1 MELQLDLTGFCSALR
16 RSETE
21 TFADSLC
28 TTPGQRYLLENVIH
42 KFVTD
47 TPVRICDIDFDAFDE
62 EDIVDFIDNKGQE
75 IDEHMCGA
83 FVIAE
88 KFQTSSAL
96 TTTKRKF
103 F

>member
-1 MELQLDLTGFCSALR
+1 MELQLDLKGFCSALR
-16 RSETE
+16 KSKSGDFIEN
-21 TFADSLC
+21 LC
-28 TTPGQRYLLENVIH
+28 NTPGQRYLFESVIQ

-47 TPVRICDIDFDAFDE
+47 IPVRICDIDFDAFDE
-62 EDIVDFIDNKGQE
+62 EDIVDFIDNKEQE
-75 IDEHMCGA
+75 IDEHVRGA

-88 KFQTSSAL
+88 EFQKSRAL

>member
-16 RSETE
+16 KSESESFTE
-21 TFADSLC
+21 KLC
-28 TTPGQRYLLENVIH
+28 DTPGQRYLLENVIH

-47 TPVRICDIDFDAFDE
+47 IPVRICDIDFDAFDE
-62 EDIVDFIDNKGQE
+62 EDIVDFIDNKEQE
-75 IDEHMCGA
+75 IDEHVRGA

-88 KFQTSSAL
+88 EFQKSRAL
-96 TTTKRKF
+96 TTSKRKF

>member
-1 MELQLDLTGFCSALR
+1 MELQLDLKGFCSALR

-28 TTPGQRYLLENVIH
+28 TTSGQRYLFENVIQ
-42 KFVTD
+42 KLVTD
-47 TPVRICDIDFDAFDE
+47 IPLRICDIDFDAFDE
-62 EDIVDFIDNKGQE
+62 EDIVDLIDNKRQKL
-75 IDEHMCGA
+75 DEHMRGA

-88 KFQTSSAL
+88 KFQKSKAL
-96 TTTKRKF
+96 TAVKRKF